1 MDFRKQDMESGAFK
15 EEDHMSQQTAS
26 DLASMV
32 PTSNIIIDN
41 VMPSLASGCVENMS
55 ESSSKKCQFLYSS
68 EASAMMG
75 DSNVSAD
82 NLCHNQTF
90 QHASE
95 LHYLASSDFF
105 PQKLASSETQA
116 GIQDPNGT
124 LDMLTPPLLPAT
136 EHGVNHCAST
146 YKTTEQTPEQQDQMM
161 RQQMEQLQRLVA
173 EQQKIIALY
182 NPGFSI
188 SHLVATMPPLPCCP
202 AASIP
207 VQFPTESSSQ
217 AECLEHLQTSPLA
230 ICSAQQSRSPL
241 FIPNESSS
249 EVSGEHMQLSDSGIS
264 TEPLLQHTERP
275 TKKLARQDAQEEN
288 REENK
293 ENSQLKERNFP
304 DFFSDAKEQGEQI
317 KEKIPPSPFDTEA
330 KMKTGNI
337 EDRPI
342 TPAIGIRQNTSEEF
356 VEEQLEVD
364 NHLLEK
370 QQKEQQSKAKVTTQ
384 KAFLKRKDGMA
395 RLKKNKQKPLKDDN
409 KHSRRAGLD
418 CSGHFSQPDQVD
430 AGVLR
435 PGEYSQFSLQVSG
448 SRKIGTHENKA
459 DNASAEWELNSQT
472 DCEAN
477 IVEQSLE
484 EKQVIRRD
492 EDTKKNPIGS
502 PQRKWP
508 EILQPSP
515 ETLIEMNL
523 QVGEEKQNRHMNSL
537 GQAGRTDGR
546 PVHGTLKKHL
556 GRVDWPLRGHH
567 TKGAKDPLEVL
578 QKRSLLQDLKPDHI
592 KESEWSAD
600 TAFTQG
606 EKWVQACTQ
615 KLVLGSQSSESK
627 RQIHTG
633 FKMVND
639 KIVKITRSSPEA
651 VEKGVSSSALKQEWQ
666 RKGRAA
672 SAWHVASSSCES
684 SCLSSNSDDDSK
696 SHHAQYPSQNGPQGV
711 DHTCGRLDQSDG
723 DYASDEPSGT
733 KIKYVKKY
741 SRSPPRKQ
749 DIQGISRQDFS
760 YSTSSSDSS
769 TKAARLKESKTC
781 SSLQQPLYYPT
792 KLKRREHEPE
802 SKNENRAKDVKSL
815 HLPLST
821 LSGEIPDFK
830 IKETPAVEEPQKK
843 LFRDRLEET
852 QSIVTRGSETGV
864 YRRGTPPMTKVKEEQ
879 EKATHL
885 HRTQMDQLNVAQSQE
900 LTHSLEYNRDQIHPP
915 QKENIAHSKFK
926 GAASVTEENAKSE
939 EIQILK
945 QQIAGLQEEFKR
957 NECCWHAAYNKLRD
971 QVEML
976 TRQNTELLDGL
987 RISEHQR
994 WKEEKH
1000 LEAVNFTDRKS
1011 ETPVAE
1017 AILQETASSTK
1028 QEEGPWKDN
1037 HKSYRMSYRRPKA
1050 SLQRRF
1056 FRDANSETIKSSV
1069 QGDDPLRSMTKE
1081 HQEKKPSNCSF
1092 GRSTTP
1098 TGRKTHHQG
1107 RLTPFEPEKVVHQ
1120 PSPAGRRIDDRKSP
1134 GAVSHLSVG
1143 FKEPNSSSYV
1153 KGRSLPISYTSE
1165 DMFLSHDDSNDT
1177 CSFAPCSNIEETEKE
1192 EILNLQKT
1200 EKLLKPQNKVAFV
1213 TTHRRSG
1220 ITAYDN
1226 KVSTDSSTAFVD
1238 AETKPPKSILSRR
1251 STLHQ
1256 DRRISE
1262 EEVQEKIEYRDGK
1275 VEEVLTDGRRIIT
1288 FSNGT
1293 KKEISADKRMTTIS
1307 FFNGDVKKIMPDQR
1321 VIYYYADAQTTHTAY
1336 PDGLEVL
1343 QFPNNHIEKHYPDG
1357 TKEIVFPDRTVKCL
1371 YSDGFKE
1378 TFFPDGTVVKV
1389 EKNGDKIVVFSNGQK
1404 EIHTVQFKRREYPD
1418 GTVKTVYCNGR
1429 QETKYSTGRVQIKDD
1444 EGNIILDKK

>member
-1 MDFRKQDMESGAFK
+1 MDFRKQDMESDAFK
-15 EEDHMSQQTAS
+15 EEDHMSQHTAS
-26 DLASMV
+26 DLTSMV
-32 PTSNIIIDN
+32 PSSNIIIDK
-41 VMPSLASGCVENMS
+41 VMPSFTSGWVENMS
-55 ESSSKKCQFLYSS
+55 ESSSKKCPLLYSS
-68 EASAMMG
+68 EASAMAG
-75 DSNVSAD
+75 NSNVSAD
-82 NLCHNQTF
+82 NLGHNQAF
-90 QHASE
+90 QHARE
-95 LHYLASSDFF
+95 LHHLASSDFF
-105 PQKLASSETQA
+105 SQKLASSETQA
-116 GIQDPNGT
+116 GIHDANDT
-124 LDMLTPPLLPAT
+124 LEMLTPPLLPAT
-136 EHGVNHCAST
+136 ERGVNYCAST
-146 YKTTEQTPEQQDQMM
+146 YKNTEQTPEQQDQMM

-188 SHLVATMPPLPCCP
+188 SHLVATMPPLLCCP
-202 AASIP
+202 ATSIP

-217 AECLEHLQTSPLA
+217 VERLERLQTSPLA
-230 ICSAQQSRSPL
+230 MCSAQQSRSPL
-241 FIPNESSS
+241 LMPNESSS
-249 EVSGEHMQLSDSGIS
+249 EISGDHMHLSDSGIS
-264 TEPLLQHTERP
+264 TEPLLQHTESP
-275 TKKLARQDAQEEN
+275 TKKLARQNAQEEN

-293 ENSQLKERNFP
+293 ENSQLEERSFP
-304 DFFSDAKEQGEQI
+304 EIFSDVKEQREQI
-317 KEKIPPSPFDTEA
+317 KEKIPPSPFDAEA

-337 EDRPI
+337 EDRPV
-342 TPAIGIRQNTSEEF
+342 TAAIGIRQNTSEEF

-370 QQKEQQSKAKVTTQ
+370 QQEHQSKAKVTTR

-395 RLKKNKQKPLKDDN
+395 RLRRNKQKPLKDDN

-418 CSGHFSQPDQVD
+418 CSGHFSQPGQVD
-430 AGVLR
+430 AGVLHL
-435 PGEYSQFSLQVSG
+435 GEYSKFSLQVSG

-472 DCEAN
+472 DCEAK

-492 EDTKKNPIGS
+492 EDTKKNPTGS
-502 PQRKWP
+502 PQRRWP

-515 ETLIEMNL
+515 ETLMEMNL
-523 QVGEEKQNRHMNSL
+523 QVGEEKENRHMDSL

-567 TKGAKDPLEVL
+567 TEGAKNPLEVL
-578 QKRSLLQDLKPDHI
+578 QKHSVLQDLKPDHI

-600 TAFTQG
+600 PAFTQD
-606 EKWVQACTQ
+606 EKWVRACTQ
-615 KLVLGSQSSESK
+615 ELVSGSQSSESK
-627 RQIHTG
+627 RQINTG

-639 KIVKITRSSPEA
+639 KIVKLTHSSPEA
-651 VEKGVSSSALKQEWQ
+651 VEKGSSSSALKQEWQ
-666 RKGRAA
+666 RKRRAA
-672 SAWHVASSSCES
+672 SAWYVASSSCES

-696 SHHAQYPSQNGPQGV
+696 SYHARYPSQNGPQGV
-711 DHTCGRLDQSDG
+711 DHTCAHLDLSDG

-733 KIKYVKKY
+733 KIKYVKKH
-741 SRSPPRKQ
+741 STSSPRKQ

-760 YSTSSSDSS
+760 CSTSSSDSS
-769 TKAARLKESKTC
+769 TGAARLKESKAC
-781 SSLQQPLYYPT
+781 SSLQQSLYYPT

-815 HLPLST
+815 HLPPST
-821 LSGEIPDFK
+821 LSGEIPAFK
-830 IKETPAVEEPQKK
+830 IKETSAVEEPQKK
-843 LFRDRLEET
+843 LVRDRLEET
-852 QSIVTRGSETGV
+852 QNVVTRGLETGV
-864 YRRGTPPMTKVKEEQ
+864 CRRGTPPMTKVKEEQ

-885 HRTQMDQLNVAQSQE
+885 HRTQMDQLNIVRSQE
-900 LTHSLEYNRDQIHPP
+900 LTHSLEYNRDQIHLP
-915 QKENIAHSKFK
+915 QEENIAHSKFK

-957 NECCWHAAYNKLRD
+957 NESCWHAAYNKLRD

-976 TRQNTELLDGL
+976 TRQNTKLLDGL
-987 RISEHQR
+987 RVSEHQR

-1000 LEAVNFTDRKS
+1000 PEAVNFTDRKS

-1017 AILQETASSTK
+1017 AILRETASSSK
-1028 QEEGPWKDN
+1028 QEGRSWRDN
-1037 HKSYRMSYRRPKA
+1037 HKSYHMSYMGPKT
-1050 SLQRRF
+1050 SLQRHF

-1069 QGDDPLRSMTKE
+1069 QRDDPLRSMTKE

-1153 KGRSLPISYTSE
+1153 KGRSLPISYSSE
-1165 DMFLSHDDSNDT
+1165 DMFLSHNDSNDI
-1177 CSFAPCSNIEETEKE
+1177 CSFALCSNIEEAEKE
-1192 EILNLQKT
+1192 ETLNLQKT
-1200 EKLLKPQNKVAFV
+1200 EKMLKPQNKVAFV

-1220 ITAYDN
+1220 ITAYDS

-1251 STLHQ
+1251 SMLHQ

-1262 EEVQEKIEYRDGK
+1262 EEVQEKTEYRDGK

-1288 FSNGT
+1288 FRNGT

-1307 FFNGDVKKIMPDQR
+1307 FFNGDVKKIMPDQT

-1343 QFPNNHIEKHYPDG
+1343 QFPNNQIERHYPDG

-1371 YSDGFKE
+1371 YSNGFKE

-1429 QETKYSTGRVQIKDD
+1429 QETKYSTGRVQIKDE